1 MYDMKGVLHSRCQSK
16 NSLERVKEKRGDLV
30 RKNVVVPTRGGYTR
44 SESNALGLRVTSMFE
59 LNNGVRMT
67 TLVPLSKQFLAMDGI
82 GYCMLISAYNLHPT
96 MTVADAVNFSAKH
109 EDEDRGGILVRV
121 IKPNEL
127 VRLIHDFCKDFFFKC
142 IHSPDRT
149 RDSTNEKK
157 IKDLIIDSSK
167 EGGKLLLELQEIKND
182 SVVNIRHFVAYDA
195 ERNILIE
202 PSQQGA
208 VEVSTDRYNQPLIL
222 YTLGYKDIY
231 DIVGLYQLV
240 PKNPTR

>member
-1 MYDMKGVLHSRCQSK
+1 
-16 NSLERVKEKRGDLV
+16 
-30 RKNVVVPTRGGYTR
+30 
-44 SESNALGLRVTSMFE
+44 MFE

-127 VRLIHDFCKDFFFKC
+127 VRLIHDFYKCFFFKC

-149 RDSTNEKK
+149 RKISNEKQINK
-157 IKDLIIDSSK
+157 LINDSSK
-167 EGGKLLLELQEIKND
+167 EGGKLLLELQEMEND

-202 PSQQGA
+202 PSQEGA
-208 VEVSTDRYNQPLIL
+208 IPVLLDR
-222 YTLGYKDIY
+222 
-231 DIVGLYQLV
+231 
-240 PKNPTR
+240 